1 MSKAPRETLKT
12 VQTYIKNLQDVDIF
26 FNKPVTNYLFGT
38 YNYKIVI
45 MIRLLLFSVI
55 MVAQTAVNAQT
66 VIIEDKN
73 AEPRVASGFNKID
86 VKGGIEVILAQ
97 ANEEGLAVS
106 VADKSLLSQ
115 IETKVSDSVLYV
127 TFKDDHIKSVGNK
140 LKVYISFIN
149 LKKINISGYNS
160 VQIVNPVKFDKLDID
175 LKGASDFKGDITA
188 EQIRI
193 KISGACNFKAS
204 GSTDVFKLDISGAC
218 SLNIS
223 EMLVNT
229 CYVDAKGAS
238 DMLVNVSEKLEGN
251 LKGVCLLKYKGNPS
265 VVDVKASVA
274 SDVKRTETK
283 INQL

>member
-1 MSKAPRETLKT
+1 MPE
-12 VQTYIKNLQDVDIF
+12 
-26 FNKPVTNYLFGT
+26 T
-38 YNYKIVI
+38 YNRKLII
-45 MIRLLLFSVI
+45 MIRLLLITV
-55 MVAQTAVNAQT
+55 MVAAQLAVSAQA

-97 ANEEGLAVS
+97 ATEEGVAVS
-106 VADKSLLSQ
+106 VADKSLLPQ
-115 IETKVSDSVLYV
+115 IETKVNDSVLYV
-127 TFKDDHIKSVGNK
+127 TFKDDHLKSAGNK
-140 LKVYISFIN
+140 MKVYISFIK

-160 VQIVNPVKFDKLDID
+160 VQMVNPVKFEKLDID

-188 EQIRI
+188 DQIKI

-204 GSTDVFKLDISGAC
+204 GSADVFKLDISGAC

-223 EMLVNT
+223 DMLVNT

-238 DMLVNVSEKLEGN
+238 DMLVNVSGKLEGN
-251 LKGVCLLKYKGNPS
+251 LKGVCLLKYAGNPS

-274 SDVKRTETK
+274 SDVKKAGGK